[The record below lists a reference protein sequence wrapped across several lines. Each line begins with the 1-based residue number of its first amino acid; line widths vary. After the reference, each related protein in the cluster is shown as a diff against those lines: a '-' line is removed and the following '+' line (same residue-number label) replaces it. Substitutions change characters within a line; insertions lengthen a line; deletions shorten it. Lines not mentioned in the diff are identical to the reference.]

1 MADVDINWLA
11 VLFSAVAAMVI
22 GFVWFSVLSEQW
34 MAAAGRTRED
44 IGEGPGAPLYAIVTA
59 LQLVTAVV
67 LAIVVDWARAD
78 TFAEGLI
85 VGFVAWLGF
94 VASRK
99 GIASLFESRG
109 RNLYAI
115 DAAHDLVVLLAMG
128 LILAVW
134 D

>member
-11 VLFSAVAAMVI
+11 VLLSTAAAMVI

-34 MAAAGRTRED
+34 MTASGRTRDE
-44 IGEGPGAPLYAIVTA
+44 IGEGPGAPLYAVTTL
-59 LQLVTAVV
+59 LQLGTAIA

-85 VGFVAWLGF
+85 VGFLAWVGF

-99 GIASLFESRG
+99 GIASMFESRG

-115 DAAHDLVVLLAMG
+115 DAGHDLVVLLAMG

-134 D
+134 Q